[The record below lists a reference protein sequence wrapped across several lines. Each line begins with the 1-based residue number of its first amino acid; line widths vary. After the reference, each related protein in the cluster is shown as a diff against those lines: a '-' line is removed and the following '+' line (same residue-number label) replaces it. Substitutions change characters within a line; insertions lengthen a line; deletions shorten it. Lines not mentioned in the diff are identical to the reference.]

1 MMFSGSV
8 QKGLNISG
16 LPLPL
21 SFIQGYHVPSVKAIL
36 CSRTGMV
43 LLTHADIFLTLRSS
57 LKLTVRLVDDV
68 NSNISYL

>member
-1 MMFSGSV
+1 MTFSGSV

-21 SFIQGYHVPSVKAIL
+21 SLMHGCHVPSVKTML

-43 LLTHADIFLTLRSS
+43 LLTHADIFFAFRSS